1 MQKGKKKLVKIIV
14 CLVAIALLSGISVWT
29 GVVDGVEDL
38 AAVARL
44 SWNSIVKVVIMSC
57 FVLIFESLIQ
67 LILEAIKT
75 ENRKVK
81 TVTTILSSFLKY
93 IAVIVIICWGFVI
106 LGVNV
111 GAVLL
116 SAGILTASIGF
127 GAESLF
133 VDVITGVFMLFENQ
147 YSVGDIIEVDGF
159 RGTVRTIG
167 IRTTTIADAG
177 ENFKIINNSEM
188 KNILNRSQQVSV
200 AVCDI
205 GISYEADLETV
216 ENELKAYLDTLF
228 EKHPDE
234 MKEAPK
240 YLGVQELG
248 DSAVV
253 LRFTARVDEN
263 KLFSTQRMLNR
274 ELYLK
279 VKSMGVE
286 VPYMQIDVH
295 TK

>member
-133 VDVITGVFMLFENQ
+133 ADVITGVFMLFENQ

>member
-1 MQKGKKKLVKIIV
+1 MQKGKRKLVKIIV

-133 VDVITGVFMLFENQ
+133 ADVITGVFMLFENQ

-205 GISYEADLETV
+205 GISYEADLEAV